1 MSSCNDPC
9 ADNISII
16 VDTGS
21 AGPIGPPGPPSKVL
35 EWTFY
40 LNPGDTIISGDDAS
54 AKPLAY
60 TPDSVQVYLNGVQL
74 SKRDDYTTDADGL
87 SIVLNESIV
96 NANDIMVIIS
106 QVPPEEGYDPTNDN
120 NRLQGQIDDN
130 NTDAITGLDVRVT
143 ANEEAIEGLTGLAD
157 GFTTRDVKLSGRQ
170 YNPFS

>member
-21 AGPIGPPGPPSKVL
+21 AGPIGPPGPPSAVV

-40 LNPGDTIISGDDAS
+40 PSVGDTIVSGDDAS

-60 TPDSVQVYLNGVQL
+60 QEDSVQVFLNGVML

-96 NANDIMVIIS
+96 NA
-106 QVPPEEGYDPTNDN
+106 GYCQRP
-120 NRLQGQIDDN
+120 QP
-130 NTDAITGLDVRVT
+130 DA
-143 ANEEAIEGLTGLAD
+143 A
-157 GFTTRDVKLSGRQ
+157 
-170 YNPFS
+170 